1 MKTSTPV
8 WKPLLLAFVLLML
21 FVSTGALISAA
32 AVEGPMFYV
41 LGGLNFLIYAVGLYF
56 LYNFLFADPR
66 SLKLDDKETSALF
79 TVLKRYNQVR
89 SLPNKTFKTEVN
101 DEGVYVK
108 MTADKENG
116 EVSIKLHN

>member
-21 FVSTGALISAA
+21 FVSTGALFAAA
-32 AVEGPMFYV
+32 AVEGPMYYV
-41 LGGLNFLIYAVGLYF
+41 FGGLNFLIYAAGLYF

-89 SLPNKTFKTEVN
+89 NLPNKTFKTEVN
-101 DEGVYVK
+101 DEGVCVK
-108 MTADKENG
+108 MAADKESG